1 MCATSTH
8 ALGIQHQHNHTACV
22 PAYSYYLTT
31 PPLSH
36 YLSYYYTYKQLL
48 LLPPHIRTH
57 QMDMKTMG
65 SFYYENFVSN
75 HAYYLSFVLFF
86 RTSSDSFLSSFR
98 WFVFILF
105 LCAILFGMCAF
116 FCSFSPILF
125 LFFLLVP
132 DKYKRKL
139 CRCKHTRKSINN
151 KQSCIEHVE
160 DWCLGCVLSNVRA
173 RNRHSF
179 PLSFCARSLKSS
191 LFSPNYLSL
200 SL

>member
-86 RTSSDSFLSSFR
+86 RNQFRFLSLLVSLICFHSVSLRNPFR
-98 WFVFILF
+98 YVCI
-105 LCAILFGMCAF
+105 
-116 FCSFSPILF
+116 F
-125 LFFLLVP
+125 LFFLANFV
-132 DKYKRKL
+132 
-139 CRCKHTRKSINN
+139 
-151 KQSCIEHVE
+151 
-160 DWCLGCVLSNVRA
+160 
-173 RNRHSF
+173 SF
-179 PLSFCARSLKSS
+179 
-191 LFSPNYLSL
+191 FSVGSGQI
-200 SL
+200 